1 MDINFFIS
9 YRDILSKSGY
19 RDADLFKDNYI
30 PDRLYKYFPPELN
43 RLEALKN
50 HKLWLA
56 QYDTFKVDPDEFSF
70 MQLNENY
77 FEIGKLSHNITYS
90 MASQW
95 LDEIKHVVSI
105 SCFTTSF
112 QNPDFWKKYAA
123 DYTGF
128 CVEYKV
134 EKKNLLYPIIYTDTK
149 IDISEFVCDF
159 IISTYNTIIKEKQL
173 EEEWHKPVNLITDE
187 SMYDISF
194 LYFNYCAKKTTFDW
208 ENEFRIVYSNLQPQT
223 EPGLLIP
230 YKYLGIVPI
239 NIYFYPE
246 KCNSDIIPILK
257 EIGND
262 GLFPIFSKK

>member
-1 MDINFFIS
+1 MDINFFVK
-9 YRDILSKSGY
+9 YMEILSKSGY
-19 RDADLFKDNYI
+19 QDADLFKDIYI
-30 PDRLYKYFPPELN
+30 PDRLYKYFPPEPN

-56 QYDTFKVDPDEFSF
+56 QYDAFKGDPNEFRF

-77 FEIGKLSHNITYS
+77 FETEKLPYNINYS
-90 MASQW
+90 IASQW
-95 LDEIKHVVSI
+95 LDKIKHVVSI

-112 QNPDFWKKYAA
+112 QNPNFWKHYAA

-134 EKKNLLYPIIYTDTK
+134 EKKNLLYPVIYTDTK
-149 IDISEFVCDF
+149 IDISEFACNF

-173 EEEWHKPVNLITDE
+173 EEEWHKPINLVTDE
-187 SMYDISF
+187 SMDDISF
-194 LYFNYCAKKTTFDW
+194 FYFNYCAKETTFDW
-208 ENEFRIVYSNLQPQT
+208 EDEFRIVYSNPQPQT

-230 YKYLGIVPI
+230 YKNLGIVPI

-257 EIGND
+257 EIGD
-262 GLFPIFSKK
+262 DSLFPIFP